1 MFDPIEEPFRHI
13 CSAPNSDR
21 VAPTLGRSRS
31 IPNKFLT
38 ASFEGILRYTERGW
52 QR

>member
-1 MFDPIEEPFRHI
+1 MFDPIEEPFRYI

-38 ASFEGILRYTERGW
+38 VTFRTSRSSFEGILR
-52 QR
+52 